1 MPKIIYQTGNHL
13 KLLHTGE
20 AFFPTLLSAIDA
32 ASQEIYLETYIF
44 ANDESSREVQAALIR
59 AAARHVRV
67 HVIIDWIGSGRDH
80 SIALQQT
87 LEHAGV
93 ACRVFNAW
101 FKRGLVRTHRKL
113 CVIDQTT
120 AFIGGINIVDDLL
133 TAHQPP
139 QQLPFARWDFAVSL
153 QGSCV
158 ASVYKEITAQWLKL
172 GKMPLLNRLRLAREL
187 RRKDQI
193 KTTQGSAAAIV
204 FRDNLRNRF
213 TIQSAYLR
221 ALGKAKTSAYFA
233 NPYFAPGRRLRSGL
247 INAAKRG
254 VDVRLLLGVGEFDL
268 QDLVAQSYYP
278 KLLKHGIKI
287 YEYHRTHMHAKVA
300 VIDQQWSTVGSSNFD
315 GLSLF
320 LNHEANIMIND
331 DDFSEKLQQHLCQ
344 GFAEALEIT
353 PETVAKQTWFQG
365 FKNRLAYLIYRWALQ
380 LLTFG
385 QYR

>member
-1 MPKIIYQTGNHL
+1 MPKIFYQTGNHL
-13 KLLHTGE
+13 DLLHTGE
-20 AFFPTLLSAIDA
+20 AFFPAILHA
-32 ASQEIYLETYIF
+32 IEEAQEEIYLETYIF
-44 ANDESSREVQAALIR
+44 ANDDSSKEIQAALAR

-67 HVIIDWIGSGRDH
+67 HVIIDWIGSGREH
-80 SIALQQT
+80 SFALQQNF
-87 LEHAGV
+87 EQAGV
-93 ACRVFNAW
+93 ACRIFNPW
-101 FKRGLVRTHRKL
+101 FKRGLSRTHRKL
-113 CVIDQTT
+113 CVIDQTI

-133 TAHQPP
+133 TDHTPP
-139 QQLPFARWDFAVSL
+139 QQLPFARWDFAVRVV
-153 QGSCV
+153 GTCV
-158 ASVYKEITAQWLKL
+158 DSIYKEITAQWLKL
-172 GKMPLLNRLRLAREL
+172 GRMPFLNRLRLAREL
-187 RRKDQI
+187 RRKNNI
-193 KTTQGSAAAIV
+193 KTMQGSTAAIV

-233 NPYFAPGRRLRSGL
+233 NPYFAPGRRLRNGL

-278 KLLKHGIKI
+278 KLLKYGIKI

-320 LNHEANIMIND
+320 LNHEANIMMND
-331 DDFSEKLQQHLCQ
+331 EEFSQKLEQHLCIA
-344 GFAEALEIT
+344 FDEAIEIT
-353 PETVAKQTWFQG
+353 AETVAKQSWLQRL
-365 FKNRLAYLIYRWALQ
+365 KNRFAYTLYRWILQ
-380 LLTFG
+380 LATFG